1 MLFTPHEWLC
11 FVGSNFRLGFRRAPK
26 AGGVWV
32 ARGSQ
37 GLDTAIA
44 TILLVSTYVGEPSC
58 STMSAVCRLPFGAVD
73 ASSAHPIRTTHKE
86 RDEATKRSAT
96 VEDGTEIQ
104 TSEEKLLLEL
114 ETVAVS
120 SARR

>member
-1 MLFTPHEWLC
+1 M
-11 FVGSNFRLGFRRAPK
+11 
-26 AGGVWV
+26 WV
-32 ARGSQ
+32 ALGSQ
-37 GLDTAIA
+37 DLDTAIA
-44 TILLVSTYVGEPSC
+44 TICRKQFLLVSTYVGEPSC